1 MTSCPNMVNSRLTQ
15 GECVPVSRA
24 MQLQGIFSHAGLI
37 ASEVVG
43 SFCRRMTSPASTLFD
58 DPSSFNINSRI
69 LEEFD
74 PALTNFSSRAPY
86 SSLSLIARKGVSMD
100 TVRQDVRFAVRTL
113 AKSPGFAVVAV
124 ITLALGIGAS
134 TAIFSVIDNVLMEPF
149 PYPDADRLMSLQIH
163 DTERN
168 EPGGRAGFQ
177 GPEFLDYVE
186 QNHAF
191 DRVIANDNE
200 DVLYRSGGG
209 TERFNGN
216 LVTPGTFE
224 FFGMPPL
231 LGRVM
236 QPADYEPG
244 APPVFVLRY
253 KTWVTRFNQDPQIVN
268 KTFILSGT
276 PRTLIGI
283 MPPRFGWFDADV
295 FIPEKPDP
303 AGQAGSSGWFVLGH
317 LKPGVSVPQAEADLT
332 IIASGLSKIYP
343 QDYPTHLDM
352 KLKTLGDGVVHNLR
366 PT

>member
-24 MQLQGIFSHAGLI
+24 MQLQGIFSNARLI

-224 FFGMPPL
+224 FLGMPAL

-236 QPADYEPG
+236 RSEEHTSELQSRLHLVCRLLLE
-244 APPVFVLRY
+244 
-253 KTWVTRFNQDPQIVN
+253 N
-268 KTFILSGT
+268 KYDKSRMHSTS
-276 PRTLIGI
+276 
-283 MPPRFGWFDADV
+283 
-295 FIPEKPDP
+295 
-303 AGQAGSSGWFVLGH
+303 
-317 LKPGVSVPQAEADLT
+317 
-332 IIASGLSKIYP
+332 
-343 QDYPTHLDM
+343 
-352 KLKTLGDGVVHNLR
+352 
-366 PT
+366 